1 MKVKC
6 VKAFSWEIVL
16 LSTGIP
22 TMLMIR
28 SLRAD
33 IAHFN
38 SRAISND
45 LLAETG
51 WILVCDDVFWLLE
64 PEKPAPFVTIVCSG
78 IQLLLTT
85 LVTICERIGDVS
97 VYLI

>member
-51 WILVCDDVFWLLE
+51 WILVCDDVFWLE
-64 PEKPAPFVTIVCSG
+64 PGKLKSLVSIVCPG